1 MATQE
6 GGEKKKKAG
15 NPSINLTTEGVK
27 SSGYAF
33 YLSNAP
39 KNDCSAPQ
47 ENNLLG
53 SEGAQ

>member
-6 GGEKKKKAG
+6 GGEKKKKVG

-53 SEGAQ
+53 SEGA